1 MSSWKQAVQAQL
13 LFTQNQL
20 LEAQKLQLEGG
31 SKLQRKQ
38 CLNSV
43 ILGMRELWQC
53 WLNEWAVLLQ
63 PKGKQDRVK
72 SWSEFLRFH
81 VGCPTVEQMVAEVKR
96 ADSWAKG
103 FLELESLVAYDW
115 LDKLVELES
124 EGSEELFDARDA
136 LSIVQ
141 VDIRPCSVLNG
152 PSDIERMLTELKLQ
166 IEQVREQHSEW

>member
-1 MSSWKQAVQAQL
+1 MV
-13 LFTQNQL
+13 
-20 LEAQKLQLEGG
+20 
-31 SKLQRKQ
+31 
-38 CLNSV
+38 
-43 ILGMRELWQC
+43 
-53 WLNEWAVLLQ
+53 
-63 PKGKQDRVK
+63 
-72 SWSEFLRFH
+72 
-81 VGCPTVEQMVAEVKR
+81 VEVER